1 MAIRVIQNIPAMT
14 AARNLN
20 RINETLGRNIE
31 QLSTGYRINHARD
44 DAAGLE
50 ISEQM
55 RAQVRGLTQA
65 ERNIQDG
72 ISLIHTAEAGLI
84 EMTDM
89 LQRMRELAVQSANAI
104 YTSHDRFKIQL
115 EIDNLAGEI
124 SRLASSVEFNK
135 NKILSGQSFTF
146 MVGANYSNTIGI
158 RIHTISAQALGVWD
172 TGILGYG
179 LHDTAIFGNPT
190 GRTIMGYG
198 GGVVSAPI
206 WSVGSE
212 WAEGDTTRSDS
223 RAYAQRNVIHIN
235 SKDMYYEMGPD
246 ISSHRCAAESA
257 IVQIDSAISFIVMR
271 RAELG
276 AMENRLEHTLNAVGV
291 AKESIAAAESRI
303 RDLDI
308 AEKVQDLTREQILMQ
323 TSAAMLAQANT
334 IPSIAL
340 SLI

>member
-1 MAIRVIQNIPAMT
+1 MQNIPAMI

-20 RINETLGRNIE
+20 RVNHMLGRNIE

-55 RAQVRGLTQA
+55 RGQVRGLTQA
-65 ERNIQDG
+65 ERNIQDAM
-72 ISLIHTAEAGLI
+72 SLIQTAEAGLI
-84 EMTDM
+84 EITDM

-115 EIDNLAGEI
+115 EVDQLAGEI

-135 NKILSGQSFTF
+135 KKILAGASFTF

-158 RIHTISAQALGVWD
+158 KIRTISAQALGVWD
-172 TGILGYG
+172 TGINGYG
-179 LHDTAIFGNPT
+179 LHDTEIFGGAT
-190 GRTIMGYG
+190 GRTVMGYNG
-198 GGVVSAPI
+198 GSAPV
-206 WSVGSE
+206 WSASSE
-212 WAEGDTTRSDS
+212 WGEGETRPDS
-223 RAYAQRNVIHIN
+223 RQYAQRNVIHID
-235 SKDMYYEMGPD
+235 SKDMYYEMGVD

-257 IVQIDSAISFIVMR
+257 ISQVDSAISFLVMR

-276 AMENRLEHTLNAVGV
+276 ALENRLEHTLNAVGV
-291 AKESIAAAESRI
+291 AKESIASAESRI
-303 RDLDI
+303 RDLDV
-308 AEKVQDLTREQILMQ
+308 ADKVQDLAREQILMQ
-323 TSAAMLAQANT
+323 MSAAMLAQANT